1 MAVAPV
7 QAIGLQR
14 LIRRLRYFG
23 QQVFSERLMNE
34 IGTYAISQIQI
45 RTAEGKDV
53 KGKPFSP
60 YSKRYRLFRKKK
72 GHSVD
77 KVNLF
82 FTGSMMS
89 SMTHEATEDT
99 TKIFFMNTPDRS
111 GVPNP
116 LKAWALNQKRSFFAL
131 SEQDQWGIERLL
143 QEHVE
148 ALLER

>member
-14 LIRRLRYFG
+14 LIKRFRYFG

-34 IGTYAISQIQI
+34 IGMYAISQIQI

-53 KGKPFSP
+53 EGRPFSP
-60 YSKRYRLFRKKK
+60 YSERYRLFRKKK
-72 GHSVD
+72 GRSVD

-82 FTGSMMS
+82 FTGSMMG
-89 SMTHEATEDT
+89 SMTHEATEDSAR
-99 TKIFFMNTPDRS
+99 IFFMNTSDKS
-111 GVPNP
+111 DVLNP

-131 SEQDQWGIERLL
+131 SKQDQQGIERLL
-143 QEHVE
+143 REHLE

>member
-14 LIRRLRYFG
+14 LIKRFRYFG

-34 IGTYAISQIQI
+34 IGMYAISQIQI

-53 KGKPFSP
+53 EGKPFSP
-60 YSKRYRLFRKKK
+60 YSERYRLFRKKK
-72 GHSVD
+72 GRPVD

-99 TKIFFMNTPDRS
+99 AKIFFMNTPDKS
-111 GVPNP
+111 GVSNP

-131 SEQDQWGIERLL
+131 SRQDQQEIERLL
-143 QEHVE
+143 QEHIE